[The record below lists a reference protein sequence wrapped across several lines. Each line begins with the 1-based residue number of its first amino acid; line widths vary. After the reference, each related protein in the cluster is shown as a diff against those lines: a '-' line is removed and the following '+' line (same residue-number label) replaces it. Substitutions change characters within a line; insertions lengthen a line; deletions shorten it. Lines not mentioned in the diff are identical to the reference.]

1 MKAVVQ
7 RVVWATVAVDGA
19 VVGRCG
25 RGFLVYV
32 GACSTDTEAD
42 AVRLADK
49 VAGMRVFNDAQG
61 KMNLALADL
70 PPSEDPRVLAI
81 SNFTLYGDA
90 LRSRRPSFSKAA
102 PYETGERLCAAFVE
116 GLRDLGVT
124 TETGVFGAEMHIE
137 GHFDGPVTL
146 VVEWPS

>member
-7 RVVWATVAVDGA
+7 RVQWATVAVDGE

-32 GACSTDTEAD
+32 GASGTDTEAD
-42 AVRLADK
+42 AAKLADR
-49 VAGMRVFNDAQG
+49 VVGMRVFNDEQG

-70 PPSEDPRVLAI
+70 PPSEDAQVLAI

-90 LRSRRPSFSKAA
+90 FRSRRPSFSKAA
-102 PYETGERLCAAFVE
+102 PYELGERLCAAFVE
-116 GLRDLGVT
+116 ALRELGVH

-137 GHFDGPVTL
+137 AHFDGPVTL
-146 VVEWPS
+146 VLEWPS